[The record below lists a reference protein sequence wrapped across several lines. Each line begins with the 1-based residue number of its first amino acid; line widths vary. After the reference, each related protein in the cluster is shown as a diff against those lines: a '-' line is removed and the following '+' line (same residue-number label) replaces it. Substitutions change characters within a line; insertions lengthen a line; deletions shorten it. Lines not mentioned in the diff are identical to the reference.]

1 LRHHFQKKFCI
12 WFLFIRSLIGG
23 DQTANT
29 LYKIKMNID
38 SILKFFVPK
47 DNSFF
52 PLFDDNAQILVK
64 AAEQL
69 KLLMMSEEPEAR
81 VFIAGRINEL
91 GKSGD
96 EVALKTYVQL
106 NKSFVTPFERADIHE
121 LTCNLNDVVDS
132 INHISKSVGIYQLE
146 KLDSSYYDLA
156 EIIYMTSLNIDLCL
170 NLLKDASSNKLA
182 ILKVCKDLRS
192 LEEKAMETFYSGIT
206 GMLEKEKDITELI
219 KNKEILENFE
229 RCSNAS
235 GAVTSTLK
243 SILLT
248 IQ

>member
-1 LRHHFQKKFCI
+1 
-12 WFLFIRSLIGG
+12 
-23 DQTANT
+23 
-29 LYKIKMNID
+29 MNID

-47 DNSFF
+47 DDSFF
-52 PLFDDNAQILVK
+52 PLFEDNAQILVK

-69 KLLMMSEEPEAR
+69 KLLMTSEEPKVQAG
-81 VFIAGRINEL
+81 IAGRINEL
-91 GKSGD
+91 GKVGD
-96 EVALKTYVQL
+96 EVAFKTYAQL
-106 NKSFVTPFERADIHE
+106 NKSFVTPFERGDIHE

-132 INHISKSVGIYQLE
+132 INHISKSVGIYQPAR
-146 KLDSSYYDLA
+146 LDALYYDLA
-156 EIIYMTSLNIDLCL
+156 EIIYRSTLNIDLCL
-170 NLLKDASSNKLA
+170 NLLKDAGSNKTS

-192 LEEKAMETFYSGIT
+192 LEEKAKETFYEGIT
-206 GMLEKEKDITELI
+206 GLLEKEKDITELI

-229 RCSNAS
+229 RCVNVT

>member
-1 LRHHFQKKFCI
+1 
-12 WFLFIRSLIGG
+12 
-23 DQTANT
+23 
-29 LYKIKMNID
+29 MNID

-47 DNSFF
+47 DNSFY
-52 PLFDDNAQILVK
+52 PLFDDNAKILVK

-69 KLLMMSEEPEAR
+69 KLLMTSEESDAR
-81 VFIAGRINEL
+81 IHIAARINEL

-96 EVALKTYVQL
+96 EIAFRTYAQL

-121 LTCNLNDVVDS
+121 LTCNINDVLDS
-132 INHISKSVGIYQLE
+132 INHISKSVGIYHIA
-146 KLDSSYYDLA
+146 KLDPSYYALA
-156 EIIYMTSLNIDLCL
+156 EIIFRTSLNIDLCL
-170 NLLKDASSNKLA
+170 NLLKEAGSNKLA

-192 LEEKAMETFYSGIT
+192 LEEKSKETFYSGIT
-206 GMLEKEKDITELI
+206 DMLGKEKDITELI

-229 RCSNAS
+229 RCTIATS
-235 GAVTSTLK
+235 AVTSTLK